1 MIVSSSPRL
10 MKKRYERH
18 ASHRSRFGS
27 RRKGS
32 IMALVAF
39 TLPMLIILAAF
50 VVNFAYIELTRTQA
64 LIAADAAT
72 RAGGRTFSLTG
83 DMVAARA
90 NARKAAQLNPVAGK
104 ALELKDSA
112 FVLGASTRSKTTE
125 RFTFSPN
132 TTPANALKITVTRNA
147 ENGGAVE
154 HIFSNILEEKAFTFT
169 RSSIST
175 RVEVDIAFVVDR
187 SGSMAYAADEVAS
200 LAYLPKS
207 SPPGWFFGQAAPP
220 NSRWR
225 DLAAAAETFL
235 DNLKTSAVDE
245 QVALVTY
252 GDSASIDRSMSSNY
266 SSISAGISGYTKNF
280 PSGRTNIGDGIVKAA
295 AALKSGRPF
304 ASKVIVLMTDGI
316 ATPGLGPNP
325 ATEAKKLADQG
336 VITFTVTFS
345 AEAGQTAMQKVAS
358 DGMGM
363 HFHAADAAVLSQVF
377 EKVARSI
384 PTVLT
389 K

>member
-1 MIVSSSPRL
+1 MIFGNSQRVMQKLSEKHVSR
-10 MKKRYERH
+10 KGRR
-18 ASHRSRFGS
+18 GS
-27 RRKGS
+27 CRKGS
-32 IMALVAF
+32 IMAMVAF

-50 VVNFAYIELTRTQA
+50 VINFAYIELTRTQA

-83 DMVAARA
+83 DIAAARV

-112 FVLGASTRSKTTE
+112 FVLGASTRSKATE
-125 RFTFSPN
+125 RFTFKPN
-132 TTPANALKITVTRNA
+132 TTPSNALRITVTRNA
-147 ENGGAVE
+147 DNGGAVD
-154 HIFSNILEEKAFTFT
+154 HIFANILDEKAFTLT

-200 LAYLPKS
+200 SAYLPKS
-207 SPPGWFFGQAAPP
+207 SPPGWFFGQPAPP

-225 DLAAAAETFL
+225 DLAAAAQTFL

-245 QVALVTY
+245 QVSLVTY
-252 GDSASIDRSMSSNY
+252 GDSASVDRSMTANY
-266 SSISAGISGYTKNF
+266 SNISAGISGYTNNF
-280 PSGRTNIGDGIVKAA
+280 PSGSTNIGDGIVKAA

-345 AEAGQTAMQKVAS
+345 AEAGQAAMKKVAA

-363 HFHAADAAVLSQVF
+363 HFHAANAAVLSQVF